1 MLEVLLALALITMA
15 VLVLMGLATTALN
28 ARQKSLDTEAARQV
42 ARAELRRVVNSA
54 LEDSPAG
61 ARGKLF
67 GYRGKEPMESG
78 KTRVGVT
85 EFSYSVY
92 VKPLAGSTKP
102 NRLVE
107 VRVEVWW
114 WGDQNQERR
123 GMGKLHYQIG
133 QLLDEPNG
141 DSP

>member
-1 MLEVLLALALITMA
+1 MIEVLLALALITMV

-42 ARAELRRVVNSA
+42 ARAELQRVVSSA

-61 ARGKLF
+61 AQDRLF
-67 GYRGKEPMESG
+67 GRRGAGPMESG
-78 KTRVGVT
+78 KINVGTT

-92 VKPLAGSTKP
+92 VKPLGASIQP

-114 WGDQNQERR
+114 WGGESQKRQ
-123 GMGKLHYQIG
+123 GMGKLHYQIS
-133 QLLDEPNG
+133 QLLDEPSG